1 MYKLPSIDNET
12 ELVKKMLTDDR
23 EGPEI
28 AKDYGIGTKLLN
40 ERMRHQRSFYL
51 DLDSMSNEDV
61 ISAINQIGGSIY
73 KQARWFKSSAT
84 NFINSV
90 FNKLMDD
97 ETFIKYYT
105 SDNGLSYT
113 EYSNK
118 IGLPNFLTHN
128 TVKRRAHKLN
138 IKRSKVYNYNRLNK
152 AYYSNEEKLRNAQKI
167 RESTMIERY
176 GSRTPLQNRNI
187 LKKTINTV
195 KDKYGVS
202 TYLLSKEFKDK
213 MPTFHP
219 STHNEENIVINKIID
234 MLGDNHTYNITNK
247 YKFLDY
253 QELDLLID
261 DKYAIEFN
269 GIYWHSTKQGNR
281 DKNYHINKYLKC
293 KDNSITLL
301 SIWENDWR
309 INSNPILESI
319 NRIISNEV
327 DYVNVLDTT
336 LLKTTLTDK
345 ELIKLYTKVNY
356 SSCITYSINY
366 KDTIIGYIAVND
378 NTIIDI
384 SMLGKY
390 KLSGD
395 AVYLLDNLN
404 CNLLYIDNDLGNDS
418 GISLDSLIYVGI
430 NNNLITNYKDSGYD
444 IYPTGL
450 NVYKKALK

>member
-28 AKDYGIGTKLLN
+28 AKEYGIGTKLLN
-40 ERMRHQRSFYL
+40 ERMRHQRTFYL
-51 DLDSMSNEDV
+51 DLYNMDNEDV

-138 IKRSKVYNYNRLNK
+138 IKRSRVYNYNRLNK
-152 AYYSNEEKLRNAQKI
+152 AYYSNEEKLRKAQKI

-213 MPTFHP
+213 MPTFHT
-219 STHNEENIVINKIID
+219 STHNAENIVINKIID

-293 KDNSITLL
+293 KDNNITLL
-301 SIWENDWR
+301 SIWENDWH

-336 LLKTTLTDK
+336 LLKTTLTDN

-356 SSCITYSINY
+356 SSCTSYSINY

-384 SMLGKY
+384 SMIGKY

-450 NVYKKALK
+450 SVYKKALK